1 MTGTTWACRLRS
13 LASLLPAAPEGGCA
27 RRHSMSARPLW
38 YRSLRSTYPT
48 GSGGSPAAPMAA
60 ALLLAV
66 SLPVLAE
73 SGTLGH
79 FVPGRDLYLPQF
91 DSKTDVDDL
100 HSVAAVATMIR
111 DPRFSSVDYHAVAGA
126 YGIQEGLYVPSPEL
140 FEKSFG
146 DHWSDAHNN
155 REQAL
160 AQVVGLVAETLV
172 KGGNVWVTEAG
183 QSDFTAHW
191 LARIRER
198 FPEID
203 MKERI
208 HVVQHSDWNESVT
221 DPRKLE
227 FVKAIARYH
236 KIPDGNA
243 EGNGTPGFNSP
254 SAHLWG
260 SVLATENTGEIWR
273 VARDLANKYNGSE
286 DRYLN
291 ESIAAGGMDFS
302 DTAES
307 CWVFGFTHLAD
318 ADAFFAEFLFPE

>member
-1 MTGTTWACRLRS
+1 MTRITWRF
-13 LASLLPAAPEGGCA
+13 E
-27 RRHSMSARPLW
+27 
-38 YRSLRSTYPT
+38 
-48 GSGGSPAAPMAA
+48 
-60 ALLLAV
+60 LLAAV
-66 SLPVLAE
+66 FLLAASFPVLAE
-73 SGTLGH
+73 PDALGH

-100 HSVAAVATMIR
+100 HSIAAVATLVR
-111 DPRFSSVDYHAVAGA
+111 DPRFSAVDYHAVAGA

-146 DHWSDAHNN
+146 DNWSDAHNN

-160 AQVVGLVAETLV
+160 AHVVGLVAATLG

-191 LARIRER
+191 LARTRER
-198 FPEID
+198 FPDID
-203 MKERI
+203 MKDRI

-227 FVKAIARYH
+227 FVKANAQYH

-254 SAHLWG
+254 SDHLWEKVVASG
-260 SVLATENTGEIWR
+260 EVGEIWR
-273 VARDLANKYNGSE
+273 IARDLANKYNGAE
-286 DRYLN
+286 GRYLN
-291 ESIAAGGMDFS
+291 ENIAAGGMDFS

-307 CWVFGFTHLAD
+307 CWIFGFSELAD
-318 ADAFFAEFLFPE
+318 ADAFFAEFLFKK

>member
-1 MTGTTWACRLRS
+1 MTRTAWSFTL
-13 LASLLPAAPEGGCA
+13 LA
-27 RRHSMSARPLW
+27 
-38 YRSLRSTYPT
+38 T
-48 GSGGSPAAPMAA
+48 
-60 ALLLAV
+60 ALLLV
-66 SLPVLAE
+66 ISLPVLAE
-73 SGTLGH
+73 SDMLGH

-100 HSVAAVATMIR
+100 HSVAAVATLVR
-111 DPRFSSVDYHAVAGA
+111 DPRFSSVDFHAIAGA

-146 DHWSDAHNN
+146 DNWSDAHNH

-160 AQVVGLVAETLV
+160 AHVVGLVAAVLD

-191 LARIRER
+191 LARVRER

-227 FVKAIARYH
+227 FVKATAQYH
-236 KIPDGNA
+236 KIPDGNV

-254 SAHLWG
+254 SGHLWEQVVADETVG
-260 SVLATENTGEIWR
+260 KIWV
-273 VARDLANKYNGSE
+273 VARELANKYNGAE

-307 CWVFGFTHLAD
+307 CWVFGFADLAD
-318 ADAFFAEFLFPE
+318 ADAFFAEFLRKQ

>member
-1 MTGTTWACRLRS
+1 MTRKAWVFKL
-13 LASLLPAAPEGGCA
+13 LAAVIL
-27 RRHSMSARPLW
+27 
-38 YRSLRSTYPT
+38 
-48 GSGGSPAAPMAA
+48 MAA
-60 ALLLAV
+60 

-73 SGTLGH
+73 EGALGH

-100 HSVAAVATMIR
+100 HSVAAVATLVR
-111 DPRFSSVDYHAVAGA
+111 DPRFASVDFHAVAGA

-146 DHWSDAHNN
+146 DNWSDAHNN

-160 AQVVGLVAETLV
+160 AQVVGLVAAVLE
-172 KGGNVWVTEAG
+172 KGGHIWVTEAG

-191 LARIRER
+191 LARISER
-198 FPEID
+198 FPD
-203 MKERI
+203 VDTQERI

-227 FVKAIARYH
+227 FVKANAQYH
-236 KIPDGNA
+236 KIADGNA

-254 SAHLWG
+254 SGHLWDE
-260 SVLATENTGEIWR
+260 VLANESTGEIWR
-273 VARDLANKYNGSE
+273 IARDLANQYNGSE
-286 DRYLN
+286 GRYLN
-291 ESIAAGGMDFS
+291 ENIAAGGMDFS

-307 CWVFGFTHLAD
+307 CWVFGFAGLAN
-318 ADAFFAEFLFPE
+318 ADAFFAEFLH